1 MILQDLYTYTNLT
14 ADDFMVEGTKVF
26 LKPVALQQLATTA
39 DQPQAIQV
47 KNENKT
53 ASSSNIITYTVQPKE
68 SLYGISKKY
77 GVTVDDIKKWNN
89 LTSDNL
95 QIGQQLIISK

>member
-1 MILQDLYTYTNLT
+1 
-14 ADDFMVEGTKVF
+14 
-26 LKPVALQQLATTA
+26 
-39 DQPQAIQV
+39 
-47 KNENKT
+47 
-53 ASSSNIITYTVQPKE
+53 VQPKE

-95 QIGQQLIISK
+95 HIGQQLIISK

>member
-1 MILQDLYTYTNLT
+1 MQP
-14 ADDFMVEGTKVF
+14 KVTQ
-26 LKPVALQQLATTA
+26 VQNEQQPSSRA
-39 DQPQAIQV
+39 
-47 KNENKT
+47 KT
-53 ASSSNIITYTVQPKE
+53 ITYTVQPKE